1 MKVTPDIV
9 RFELIGLEAKIHM
22 SSNPENIGISGR
34 VVDETRNTLS
44 LLSESRRR
52 MIPKQSNLFHFKFP
66 DETIVEI
73 DGAILVGRPEDRLKK
88 SIRRLW

>member
-9 RFELIGLEAKIHM
+9 RFELIGLEAKIHR

-34 VVDETRNTLS
+34 VVDETRNTFS
-44 LLSESRRR
+44 LLRDGRRR
-52 MIPKQSNLFHFKFP
+52 IIPKQSSLFHFRFP
-66 DETIVEI
+66 DETVVEI

-88 SIRRLW
+88 NIRRLW